1 MNNKILNYLRNKV
14 SHNKKWLKAMEDY
27 FLYKSINEKAS
38 KEAEREHLIMA
49 FIIKFINLPT
59 RLMDLIIDFEDAYKY
74 KKMLKET
81 ECIEKVIK
89 NIEKG
94 NLRLNG

>member
-38 KEAEREHLIMA
+38 KEADLIMLGMA
-49 FIIKFINLPT
+49 TPDDHFMDYYESMLNLTKDMPT
-59 RLMDLIIDFEDAYKY
+59 SVFVLAGQEISFGEVLIPQ
-74 KKMLKET
+74 ET
-81 ECIEKVIK
+81 MSD
-89 NIEKG
+89 
-94 NLRLNG
+94 

>member
-38 KEAEREHLIMA
+38 KLQYSGREQIGNRSA
-49 FIIKFINLPT
+49 KK
-59 RLMDLIIDFEDAYKY
+59 LII
-74 KKMLKET
+74 
-81 ECIEKVIK
+81 
-89 NIEKG
+89 
-94 NLRLNG
+94 RLLMFRPRTYN